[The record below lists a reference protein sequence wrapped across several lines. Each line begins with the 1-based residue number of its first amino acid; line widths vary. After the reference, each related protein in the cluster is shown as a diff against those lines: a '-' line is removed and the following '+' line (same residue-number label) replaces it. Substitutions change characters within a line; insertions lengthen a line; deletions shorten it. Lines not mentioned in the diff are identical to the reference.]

1 MGWRGPL
8 GSGDNFFE
16 KQTAASGVKSRIV
29 TKHFETWSKIV
40 LGQAVRYGQDIAYM
54 DLYCGPG
61 CYDDGTK
68 STPLLILEKAIGSPE
83 LQKHLVTVFNDKKA
97 ASIAT
102 LESETAKLPGIASL
116 KNAPVFLN
124 EKVSPETEKY
134 FTGSKMPSF
143 TFIDPFG
150 YMGLTR
156 GLINAVV
163 TKTWGC
169 DCIFFFSYSSINRAL
184 SAGVFTS
191 HMEGLF
197 GAKRAAE
204 LEAKMQDIQG
214 SERNQPHEREK
225 IIIEALT
232 AALEELNQGEVFVR
246 SFRFKKGPRTSHMLV
261 FVTTH
266 PRGFRVMT
274 DIMANEGFVDGKGL
288 AHFTH
293 YTKPPPGN
301 RLIYHEFDLLKKNV
315 CWRYADRK
323 MAMLDIFLDHRQY
336 AASSY
341 KDALNELE
349 DKGLITV
356 DPPANKRRMAPN
368 GKRTFSD
375 KAIVTFPPRK
385 Q

>member
-1 MGWRGPL
+1 M
-8 GSGDNFFE
+8 GSGDNFFG
-16 KQTAASGVKSRIV
+16 KQTAASNVKSRIV
-29 TKHFETWSKIV
+29 TKHFETWSRIV
-40 LGQAVRYGQDIAYM
+40 LGQAVRYGQNIAYM

-68 STPLLILEKAIGSPE
+68 STPLLILEKAIASQE
-83 LQKHLVTVFNDKKA
+83 LQKHLITVFNDKKA
-97 ASIAT
+97 ASIAKLQT
-102 LESETAKLPGIASL
+102 ETAKLPGIASL

-124 EKVSPETEKY
+124 EKVNTETEKL

-197 GAKRAAE
+197 GATRAAE
-204 LEAKMQDIQG
+204 LEARMKEIQG
-214 SERNQPHEREK
+214 SDRNQPHEREE
-225 IIIEALT
+225 IIIDALM
-232 AALEELNQGEVFVR
+232 AALEELNHGEVFVR
-246 SFRFKKGPRTSHMLV
+246 PFRFKKGPRTSHMLV

-266 PRGFRVMT
+266 PKGFRVMT
-274 DIMANEGFVDGKGL
+274 DIMAKEGFIDGKGL

-293 YTKPPPGN
+293 YTKPPPSN
-301 RLIYHEFDLLKKNV
+301 RLIYHEFDMLKNDL
-315 CWRYADRK
+315 CRRYADRK
-323 MAMLDIFLDHRQY
+323 IAMLDIFLDHRQY
-336 AASSY
+336 TASSY

-349 DKGLITV
+349 DKGLISV
-356 DPPANKRRMAPN
+356 DPPANKRRMGPH
-368 GKRTFSD
+368 GKRTFKD
-375 KAIVTFPPRK
+375 EAIVIFPPRN